1 MTTQDF
7 PCDLDTTSIG
17 LTVTDHVDA
26 ATKCSV
32 MDEMLKYV
40 NEDGTIQV
48 SYPLSALLLTNL
60 HKFHRYISTTPDHAW
75 IPLSV

>member
-1 MTTQDF
+1 
-7 PCDLDTTSIG
+7 
-17 LTVTDHVDA
+17 
-26 ATKCSV
+26 

-60 HKFHRYISTTPDHAW
+60 YKFYRYISTTPDHVW